1 MEVFRAQRRK
11 VHRVWLVEGAHVDEP
26 LASVLNELSN
36 STTIEKVSRAEL
48 DEESSN
54 HQGIAALVDPYPYAN
69 LEQIIDRAA
78 NSSTSGLI
86 LVLDLLQ
93 DPQNVGTLLRT
104 AESMGVHGVVLAKRR
119 AVGITPAV
127 LSSSAG
133 AAEHLLI
140 ARDNITSTLK
150 RLKEVDYWIAGL
162 HHGEEAMDI
171 GDADLSGNLAL
182 VIGSE
187 GEGLRRL
194 VRETCDYLIRIP
206 MQGRVASLN
215 ASTAGSIAL
224 FVVRHSVFIDGVLD
238 SP

>member
-1 MEVFRAQRRK
+1 M
-11 VHRVWLVEGAHVDEP
+11 EGAHVDEP
-26 LASVLNELSN
+26 LASVLNELGN

-54 HQGIAALVDPYPYAN
+54 HQGIAALVDPYPYAD
-69 LEQIIDRAA
+69 LEQIISRAA

-133 AAEHLLI
+133 AAEHMLI
-140 ARDNITSTLK
+140 TRDNITSAIK

-162 HHGEEAMDI
+162 YHGEEAMDI

-224 FVVRHSVFIDGVLD
+224 FVIRHSVFIDGVLE
-238 SP
+238 SR